1 MMMHTT
7 YVVPL
12 TRVNVR
18 RCSADSLMFVRCF
31 QVVLEGYRSSS
42 EFSISIVDTCIR
54 LTLGELSDDKDG
66 VKNGTPNAVV
76 LKVITTSLLAG
87 RLY

>member
-1 MMMHTT
+1 
-7 YVVPL
+7 
-12 TRVNVR
+12 
-18 RCSADSLMFVRCF
+18 MFVRCF
-31 QVVLEGYRSSS
+31 EAVLNGYRPSG
-42 EFSISIVDTCIR
+42 EFSISIVGTCIR

-87 RLY
+87 CTNSCVQCLVPFQLQAVKI